1 MENVKY
7 KTSKIVRAKEVGL
20 LLYIANILI
29 ALKFTGINYIH
40 DLVERETAIQQLLK
54 ELVRALERGF
64 DPFFTEME
72 SNFVK
77 EIGKK
82 SEDIEENEPQWDYY
96 DWNCPLS
103 SLLQKENFI

>member
-1 MENVKY
+1 
-7 KTSKIVRAKEVGL
+7 
-20 LLYIANILI
+20 
-29 ALKFTGINYIH
+29 
-40 DLVERETAIQQLLK
+40 
-54 ELVRALERGF
+54 LERGF

-77 EIGKK
+77 EIEKK

>member
-1 MENVKY
+1 
-7 KTSKIVRAKEVGL
+7 
-20 LLYIANILI
+20 
-29 ALKFTGINYIH
+29 
-40 DLVERETAIQQLLK
+40 
-54 ELVRALERGF
+54 LERGF

-103 SLLQKENFI
+103 RLLQKENFI